1 MLTNSQTLSRQ
12 FQSVVVMLLLPVI
25 SSSVQ
30 SNTLEE
36 NILVTASRVEENAMK
51 LPLAWSTVNS
61 ETLQFIDPIHI
72 NEIMQRVPGAWI
84 SRGNGQESIIALRS
98 PVLTGTGGCGAFF
111 AAADGISL
119 RAPGFCN
126 VNQLFDTNFEQA
138 GRIEV
143 IRGPATALY
152 GSNAMHGVI
161 NVISA
166 APTEEIDN
174 RLALEAGPYDYYR
187 AKYRYSNTIGKHGI
201 SVSANGTTDGGYKDD
216 SDYDQQKVT
225 VRHDYAGQ
233 HWDVRTVLDAANLN
247 QNTAGF
253 VEGYQAYKDND
264 LKKRNPNPNAYRD
277 AWSVRLYSAAS
288 IALND
293 TNTLTVT
300 PYLRDNDMEF
310 LQHYLPW
317 QPVEE
322 NAHDSL
328 GLRATV
334 QTNTDTLRWI
344 NGIDM
349 EHTNASLK
357 ETQDED
363 FSPNQPAGVH
373 YDYQVSATGGAI
385 YSQLRTQSDSPWEID
400 GGVRLEYTHYDYNNK
415 TADGAPCGPT
425 ATACRFYRPSD
436 REDSFTDW
444 SLNAGVSYSLTE
456 NHIAYLRL
464 ARGFRA
470 PQATELYRLQGGQET
485 ANLNSEKID
494 NIELGLRGD
503 WLGTTRY
510 DVAVYYMHKDDV
522 IFQDANRYNVSGA
535 KTRHYGAELS
545 VDYPINDS
553 WSVGIDANVAN
564 HTYDSNIELLGSSGN
579 IQGNDIDTAPK
590 AFGSARLDWDFST
603 LAGRS
608 SRAELEWVYMDSY
621 YLEPQ
626 NNHQYDG
633 HSLVN
638 LRITSDLTPR
648 WSAGLRLTNLLDED
662 YAERADFGFGEYRY
676 FVGQPRGAYVQISYQ
691 FGATQG

>member
-1 MLTNSQTLSRQ
+1 MCGQQ
-12 FQSVVVMLLLPVI
+12 IAV
-25 SSSVQ
+25 
-30 SNTLEE
+30 SN
-36 NILVTASRVEENAMK
+36 
-51 LPLAWSTVNS
+51 
-61 ETLQFIDPIHI
+61 
-72 NEIMQRVPGAWI
+72 
-84 SRGNGQESIIALRS
+84 
-98 PVLTGTGGCGAFF
+98 
-111 AAADGISL
+111 
-119 RAPGFCN
+119 
-126 VNQLFDTNFEQA
+126 
-138 GRIEV
+138 
-143 IRGPATALY
+143 
-152 GSNAMHGVI
+152 
-161 NVISA
+161 
-166 APTEEIDN
+166 
-174 RLALEAGPYDYYR
+174 
-187 AKYRYSNTIGKHGI
+187 
-201 SVSANGTTDGGYKDD
+201 
-216 SDYDQQKVT
+216 
-225 VRHDYAGQ
+225 
-233 HWDVRTVLDAANLN
+233 
-247 QNTAGF
+247 
-253 VEGYQAYKDND
+253 GYQAYKDND

-293 TNTLTVT
+293 TNMLTVT

-328 GLRATV
+328 GLRATL

-349 EHTNASLK
+349 EYTNASLK

-415 TADGAPCGPT
+415 TADGAPCGPA

-535 KTRHYGAELS
+535 QTRHYGAELS

-553 WSVGIDANVAN
+553 WSVGIDANVAH

-579 IQGNDIDTAPK
+579 IRGNDIDTAPK

-648 WSAGLRLTNLLDED
+648 LSAGLRLTNLLDED

>member
-1 MLTNSQTLSRQ
+1 MLANTPTLLRQ
-12 FQSVVVMLLLPVI
+12 FLPVVVMLLLPVI

-30 SNTLEE
+30 SNTLDE
-36 NILVTASRVEENAMK
+36 NILVTASRMEENAMK

-98 PVLTGTGGCGAFF
+98 PVLTGAGGCGAFF

-166 APTEEIDN
+166 APTEDVDN
-174 RLALEAGPYDYYR
+174 SLALEVGPYDYYR
-187 AKYRYSNTIGKHGI
+187 GKYRYSNTLGKHGI

-216 SDYDQQKVT
+216 SGYDQQKAT

-233 HWDVRTVLDAANLN
+233 QWDIRTVLDAANLN
-247 QNTAGF
+247 QNTSGF

-293 TNTLTVT
+293 TNTLTLT

-310 LQHYLPW
+310 LQHFLPW

-334 QTNTDTLRWI
+334 QTNIDTLRWI
-344 NGIDM
+344 NGIDA
-349 EHTNASLK
+349 EYTNASLK

-373 YDYQVSATGGAI
+373 YDYQVNATGGAI

-400 GGVRLEYTHYDYNNK
+400 GGVRLEYTNYDYTNK
-415 TADGAPCGPT
+415 IADGSGCGPE
-425 ATACRFYRPSD
+425 ATNCRFYRPSD
-436 REDSFTDW
+436 RENDFTDW
-444 SLNAGVSYSLTE
+444 SFNAGASYSITE

-485 ANLNSEKID
+485 ANLDSEKID

-503 WLGTTRY
+503 WLGTARY

-535 KTRHYGAELS
+535 QTRHYGAEIS
-545 VDYPINDS
+545 FDYPISDH
-553 WSVGIDANVAN
+553 WSVGIDANVAS

-579 IQGNDIDTAPK
+579 IKGNDIDTAPK
-590 AFGSARLDWDFST
+590 AFGSARLDWDFSA

-633 HSLVN
+633 HSLLN

-676 FVGQPRGAYVQISYQ
+676 FVGQPRGAYLQISYQ
-691 FGATQG
+691 FGATRG